1 METTIKEILIK
12 TIEEIYYNGFE
23 FVGIH
28 PVTSEREYKN
38 GKFLK
43 INTID
48 FFLFKSGIDI
58 RYILIVTNGNIKNDN
73 AINREYQKYFNNYTL
88 IK

>member
-12 TIEEIYYNGFE
+12 TIEEIHYKNFE

-28 PVTSEREYKN
+28 PVISEREYKN
-38 GKFLK
+38 EKFIK
-43 INTID
+43 CNTID
-48 FFLFKSGIDI
+48 FYLFKKDIDT
-58 RYILIVTNGNIKNDN
+58 RFVLIVTNGNIKNDN

-88 IK
+88 IN

>member
-12 TIEEIYYNGFE
+12 TIEEIHYKNFE

-28 PVTSEREYKN
+28 PVISEREYKN
-38 GKFLK
+38 GKFIK
-43 INTID
+43 CNTID
-48 FFLFKSGIDI
+48 FYLFKKDIDT
-58 RYILIVTNGNIKNDN
+58 RFILIVTNGNIKNDN

-88 IK
+88 IN